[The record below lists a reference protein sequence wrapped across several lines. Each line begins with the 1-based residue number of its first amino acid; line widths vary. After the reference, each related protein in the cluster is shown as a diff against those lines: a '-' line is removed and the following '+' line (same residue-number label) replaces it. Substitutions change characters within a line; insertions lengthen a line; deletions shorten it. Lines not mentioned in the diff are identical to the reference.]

1 LLFQAFLFGAP
12 DFVSL
17 AGSMLTT
24 LYCGYFQRAFFCSVP
39 IGGLAGLIGLGGG
52 EFRLPVLTQ
61 LIGFPAR
68 AAIPLNLL
76 ISLVTLSFAL
86 AARNHAVPVSG
97 VMAHAPEMAG
107 LTVGGLFSA
116 IYGTRLVLR
125 MSYRRLTIA
134 MATLLAA
141 LGLLFLMEAFV
152 PFDKGALGV
161 DSVLGR
167 GLVGVMIGLVVG
179 VVSSMLGVAGG
190 ELLIPTLVFV
200 FGADIRIAGS
210 ASLLISLAIV
220 TTGVWRYHRVG
231 ALPMTGGPRRIA
243 MSMSA
248 GSVIGGALGGLA
260 VAVAPTAFLKVV
272 LGSVLLVAAVK
283 TIAQKGG

>member
-1 LLFQAFLFGAP
+1 
-12 DFVSL
+12 
-17 AGSMLTT
+17 MLTT
-24 LYCGYFQRAFFCSVP
+24 FYCRYFQRAFFWSVP

-61 LIGFPAR
+61 FIGFPAR

-97 VMAHAPEMAG
+97 VMAHVPEMAG

-125 MSYRRLTIA
+125 ISYRRLTIA
-134 MATLLAA
+134 MATLFAA
-141 LGLLFLMEAFV
+141 LGLLLLIEAFV
-152 PFDKGALGV
+152 PFDNGTLGAE
-161 DSVLGR
+161 SVLVR
-167 GLVGVMIGLVVG
+167 ALTGVLIGLAVG

-190 ELLIPTLVFV
+190 ELLIPALVFV
-200 FGADIRIAGS
+200 FGADIRVAGS
-210 ASLLISLAIV
+210 GSLIISFAIV
-220 TTGVWRYHRVG
+220 ATGVWRYHRVG

-248 GSVIGGALGGLA
+248 GSLIGAALGGLA
-260 VAVAPTAFLKVV
+260 VAVAPTEFLKVV
-272 LGSVLLVAAVK
+272 LGSVLLLAAVK
-283 TIAQKGG
+283 TIHCSATSRR